1 MKLDFGAD
9 GDVLP
14 LLEDL
19 TCSVDVTADQ
29 VLEES

>member
-19 TCSVDVTADQ
+19 TCAVDVTADQ